1 MTRAEVLSGIAAIL
15 ARPNTT
21 YQNTVIPLRL
31 NKAIRDIQS
40 RWDWK
45 IQFPDLGSTYKATV
59 ANGSNYV
66 DLNAYLL
73 SLFPV
78 GSYITKVFSKIYN
91 VADEYLCEYK
101 DFNIFLVSDTSD
113 APRYFTPSFAN
124 NTIPGLWL
132 SAKVTKASHFFV
144 PAKIIMNPSD
154 IDYGSGFDHPF
165 TTIYPE
171 MLIDYT
177 VILCKRDFLDASYTM
192 KEWLADFQQVIAD
205 VQKTNDIEKKE
216 TPSIVDL
223 NILVNK
229 YGWLDAQID
238 FKSWGGV

>member
-1 MTRAEVLSGIAAIL
+1 MTRTEVISGIAAIL

-31 NKAIRDIQS
+31 NKAIKDIQS

-45 IQFPDLGSTYKATV
+45 IQFPDLTSPCKATV

-66 DLNAYLL
+66 DLNAYLTL
-73 SLFPV
+73 LFPV
-78 GSYITKVFSKIYN
+78 GSCITKVYNKIYN

-101 DFNIFLVSDTSD
+101 DFNIFLVTDSSD
-113 APRYFTPSFAN
+113 APGFFTPSFAN
-124 NTIPGLWL
+124 NSIPGLWL
-132 SAKVTKASHFFV
+132 SAKVTKTSYFYV
-144 PAKIIMNPSD
+144 PAKIITNPED
-154 IDYGSGFDHPF
+154 VNYTGGFDHPL
-165 TTIYPE
+165 TTTYPE

-177 VILCKRDFLDASYTM
+177 VVLCKRDFLDASYTM

-223 NILVNK
+223 NIQVNK
-229 YGWLDAQID
+229 YSWLDAQID
-238 FKSWGGV
+238 SKGWGGV